1 MKALVYGKSMVAD
14 RISPLVREADVEILT
29 ISGEIIWAKRN
40 CLLRNLPD
48 LGLAILD
55 TNEKSVTSLCPFL
68 SRLKYIPII
77 LLVNNDAA
85 DWAWLGDCEAS
96 AYVSLETGKEEFV
109 SRLKV
114 AIKNYLPKP
123 LLVKV

>member
-1 MKALVYGKSMVAD
+1 MKKV
-14 RISPLVREADVEILT
+14 
-29 ISGEIIWAKRN
+29 
-40 CLLRNLPD
+40 LP
-48 LGLAILD
+48 A
-55 TNEKSVTSLCPFL
+55 CAHFL

>member
-1 MKALVYGKSMVAD
+1 
-14 RISPLVREADVEILT
+14 
-29 ISGEIIWAKRN
+29 
-40 CLLRNLPD
+40 
-48 LGLAILD
+48 
-55 TNEKSVTSLCPFL
+55 
-68 SRLKYIPII
+68 
-77 LLVNNDAA
+77 VNNDAA